1 MKEEQKTL
9 LVWDI
14 DDVLNQFMLHCLPR
28 FPSQRLFRYEELT
41 VNPPYELLGI
51 SKEQYLATLDASRA
65 DLYQLPPRREILDF
79 FEKYGDCFHH
89 ASVSA
94 VPLRF
99 ASDSAQ
105 WLLHHF
111 GKWIQTFCFIPSPR
125 PGMNMRSQQ
134 FHTKS
139 DAIKAFNREAVLIDD
154 APGNVVDA
162 CNNGIT
168 AILFPAPW
176 NDNRNQT
183 IDDFLNKLLDFRPKC

>member
-14 DDVLNQFMLHCLPR
+14 DDVLNQFMRHCLPR
-28 FPSQRLFRYEELT
+28 FPSQRQLQYEELT
-41 VNPPYELLGI
+41 VNPPHDLLGI

-65 DLYQLPPRREILDF
+65 DLYELPPRRELLDF
-79 FEKYGDCFHH
+79 FEEYGGCFHH

-94 VPLRF
+94 VPLQF
-99 ASDSAQ
+99 APASAQ

-111 GKWIQTFCFIPSPR
+111 GKWIQSFVFIPSPR
-125 PGMNMRSQQ
+125 PGARMRSQLFQ
-134 FHTKS
+134 TKS

-154 APGNVVDA
+154 APGNVLDA
-162 CNNGIT
+162 RNNGVT
-168 AILFPAPW
+168 AVLFPAPW